1 MAVSNETRSE
11 VQDRISRLLEQYGK
25 DYNFTLLLAEYP
37 DVAKPTFY
45 RWVNKIHSSGVPG
58 QNAIRKARKRVK
70 HKTKKED
77 IKTVHQQAA
86 LAVVEQLPTPPT
98 VHETHG
104 MSLDQVA
111 VELNR
116 CIDNANKVVE
126 YAKREDGQ
134 VRNAKL
140 LLTASEHLR
149 RTIETSARLME
160 MLWDIK
166 RTEQFHQAIFR
177 RLKERDPAF
186 VELILND
193 LKQLNIDWGIDV

>member
-1 MAVSNETRSE
+1 MAVGNDTRDE
-11 VQDRISRLLEQYGK
+11 VQARIAKLLEQYGK

-37 DVAKPTFY
+37 DVPKPTFY
-45 RWVNKIHSSGVPG
+45 RWINKIHSSGVPG
-58 QNAIRKARKRVK
+58 QNAMRKARKRVK
-70 HKTKKED
+70 RKAKKD
-77 IKTVHQQAA
+77 NIQAVHQQV
-86 LAVVEQLPTPPT
+86 AVEVIEHLPATPT
-98 VHETHG
+98 VQETHG
-104 MSLDQVA
+104 MSLEQVA
-111 VELNR
+111 LELNR
-116 CIDNANKVVE
+116 CIENANKVVE
-126 YAKREDGQ
+126 YAKREDGK

-186 VELILND
+186 VELILSD